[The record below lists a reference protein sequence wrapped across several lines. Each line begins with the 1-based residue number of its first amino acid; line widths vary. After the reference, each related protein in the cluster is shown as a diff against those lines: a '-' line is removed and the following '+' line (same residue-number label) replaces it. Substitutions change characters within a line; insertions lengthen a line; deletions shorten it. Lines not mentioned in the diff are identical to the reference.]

1 MLETENDDDDD
12 DDATR
17 DAYTF
22 ITTLGR
28 KHAGVPGAHARV
40 WLFTRRIDS
49 DL

>member
-1 MLETENDDDDD
+1 MLETENDDDD

-28 KHAGVPGAHARV
+28 KQAGVPGARV

>member
-1 MLETENDDDDD
+1 MLETENDDD

-28 KHAGVPGAHARV
+28 KLQGCQVPGSGYLLDVYRDV
-40 WLFTRRIDS
+40 KKGW
-49 DL
+49 